1 MVGGHGH
8 WRNAGRCR
16 MGMVGDALM
25 PRMWTND
32 RGYIKAKTK
41 RDAVLVFVLV
51 FVITIAVLIW
61 R

>member
-1 MVGGHGH
+1 
-8 WRNAGRCR
+8 

-51 FVITIAVLIW
+51 FVGTLAVLIW